1 MRMMIT
7 NLTMAIRRNRMVT
20 ITVTKRILMAVTM
33 VTRRIRTA
41 TITVTRRI
49 PTVKITM
56 VINSPMED
64 TVKSNL
70 MVIKATVMVMAI
82 NNTEAMDV
90 NLTDT
95 VTNLPMVTDTNLTD
109 MDLAHLMADTD
120 NLMVDTD
127 NNPMVDMDNNLMVMV
142 MDTNLNTVTTTT
154 NNLTAI
160 LLTVIPTDTKA
171 MEVMVMAMVIN
182 NTEAMVIDK
191 LTEDT
196 VTNLPTD
203 MDTKVMEAMV
213 TNNLMV
219 DMVTSNLM
227 VNTTATTTNL
237 TEQRSDSNFISVIT

>member
-1 MRMMIT
+1 
-7 NLTMAIRRNRMVT
+7 
-20 ITVTKRILMAVTM
+20 MAVTM

-41 TITVTRRI
+41 TVM
-49 PTVKITM
+49 ITM

-70 MVIKATVMVMAI
+70 MVIKATVMVMAT

-109 MDLAHLMADTD
+109 MDPDHLMADTD
-120 NLMVDTD
+120 NLMVD
-127 NNPMVDMDNNLMVMV
+127 MDNNLM
-142 MDTNLNTVTTTT
+142 
-154 NNLTAI
+154 AI
-160 LLTVIPTDTKA
+160 LLTVIPTDIKA
-171 MEVMVMAMVIN
+171 MEVTVMAMVIN

-191 LTEDT
+191 PTEDT
-196 VTNLPTD
+196 V
-203 MDTKVMEAMV
+203 TKVMEAMV
-213 TNNLMV
+213 TNNPMV

-237 TEQRSDSNFISVIT
+237 

>member
-1 MRMMIT
+1 MG
-7 NLTMAIRRNRMVT
+7 
-20 ITVTKRILMAVTM
+20 
-33 VTRRIRTA
+33 
-41 TITVTRRI
+41 
-49 PTVKITM
+49 
-56 VINSPMED
+56 ED

-70 MVIKATVMVMAI
+70 MVNKATVMVMAT

-109 MDLAHLMADTD
+109 MDPDHLMAD
-120 NLMVDTD
+120 MD
-127 NNPMVDMDNNLMVMV
+127 NNPMVMV

-171 MEVMVMAMVIN
+171 ME
-182 NTEAMVIDK
+182 
-191 LTEDT
+191 DT

-203 MDTKVMEAMV
+203 TDTKVMEAMV
-213 TNNLMV
+213 TNNLMVDMVTSNPMV

-237 TEQRSDSNFISVIT
+237 TEQRS

>member
-1 MRMMIT
+1 MGMIT
-7 NLTMAIRRNRMVT
+7 NLTMAIRRNRTVT

-56 VINSPMED
+56 VINNLMED

-70 MVIKATVMVMAI
+70 MVIKATVMVMAT

-109 MDLAHLMADTD
+109 MDPDHLMADTD

-127 NNPMVDMDNNLMVMV
+127 NNLMVMV
-142 MDTNLNTVTTTT
+142 TDTNLNTVTTTT

-160 LLTVIPTDTKA
+160 LLTVIPTDSKA
-171 MEVMVMAMVIN
+171 
-182 NTEAMVIDK
+182 
-191 LTEDT
+191 
-196 VTNLPTD
+196 
-203 MDTKVMEAMV
+203 
-213 TNNLMV
+213 
-219 DMVTSNLM
+219 
-227 VNTTATTTNL
+227 
-237 TEQRSDSNFISVIT
+237 

>member
-1 MRMMIT
+1 
-7 NLTMAIRRNRMVT
+7 
-20 ITVTKRILMAVTM
+20 MAVTM
-33 VTRRIRTA
+33 VIRKIRTA

-56 VINSPMED
+56 VINNPMED

-70 MVIKATVMVMAI
+70 MVNKATVMVMAT

-109 MDLAHLMADTD
+109 MDPDHLMADTD
-120 NLMVDTD
+120 NLMVDMD
-127 NNPMVDMDNNLMVMV
+127 NNPMVMV

-160 LLTVIPTDTKA
+160 LLTVIPTDIKA
-171 MEVMVMAMVIN
+171 MEVTVMAMVIN
-182 NTEAMVIDK
+182 NTEVMVIDK
-191 LTEDT
+191 PTEDT

-203 MDTKVMEAMV
+203 TDTKVMEAMV
-213 TNNLMV
+213 TN
-219 DMVTSNLM
+219 NLM

>member
-1 MRMMIT
+1 MGMIT
-7 NLTMAIRRNRMVT
+7 NLTMATRKARTVT

-56 VINSPMED
+56 VINNLMED

-70 MVIKATVMVMAI
+70 IVIKATVMVMAT
-82 NNTEAMDV
+82 NNTEDMDV
-90 NLTDT
+90 NLTDM

-109 MDLAHLMADTD
+109 MDPDHLMAETD

-127 NNPMVDMDNNLMVMV
+127 NNPMVMV

-171 MEVMVMAMVIN
+171 MEVMVMAMV
-182 NTEAMVIDK
+182 
-191 LTEDT
+191 
-196 VTNLPTD
+196 
-203 MDTKVMEAMV
+203 
-213 TNNLMV
+213 TNN
-219 DMVTSNLM
+219 
-227 VNTTATTTNL
+227 
-237 TEQRSDSNFISVIT
+237 

>member
-1 MRMMIT
+1 MG
-7 NLTMAIRRNRMVT
+7 
-20 ITVTKRILMAVTM
+20 
-33 VTRRIRTA
+33 
-41 TITVTRRI
+41 
-49 PTVKITM
+49 
-56 VINSPMED
+56 ED

-70 MVIKATVMVMAI
+70 MVNKATVMVMAT

-95 VTNLPMVTDTNLTD
+95 VTNLPMVMDTNLTD
-109 MDLAHLMADTD
+109 MDPDHLMADTD
-120 NLMVDTD
+120 NLMVDMD
-127 NNPMVDMDNNLMVMV
+127 NNPMVMV
-142 MDTNLNTVTTTT
+142 MDTNLNTVTPTT

-171 MEVMVMAMVIN
+171 MEVMVMAMVTN

-191 LTEDT
+191 PMEDT

-203 MDTKVMEAMV
+203 TDTKVMEAMV
-213 TNNLMV
+213 TNNLMVDMVTSNPMV

-237 TEQRSDSNFISVIT
+237 TEQHSDSNFISVIT

>member
-1 MRMMIT
+1 
-7 NLTMAIRRNRMVT
+7 MV
-20 ITVTKRILMAVTM
+20 M
-33 VTRRIRTA
+33 
-41 TITVTRRI
+41 
-49 PTVKITM
+49 ITM

-70 MVIKATVMVMAI
+70 MVNKATVMVMAT

-109 MDLAHLMADTD
+109 MDPDHLMADTD

-127 NNPMVDMDNNLMVMV
+127 NNPMVMV

-160 LLTVIPTDTKA
+160 LLTVIPTDIKA
-171 MEVMVMAMVIN
+171 MEVTVMAMVIN
-182 NTEAMVIDK
+182 NTEA
-191 LTEDT
+191 T

-203 MDTKVMEAMV
+203 TDTKVMEAMV
-213 TNNLMV
+213 TNNLMVDMVTSNPMV

-237 TEQRSDSNFISVIT
+237 TEQRSGSNFISV

>member
-1 MRMMIT
+1 
-7 NLTMAIRRNRMVT
+7 MVT
-20 ITVTKRILMAVTM
+20 
-33 VTRRIRTA
+33 RIRTA

-56 VINSPMED
+56 VINNPME
-64 TVKSNL
+64 
-70 MVIKATVMVMAI
+70 ATVMVMAT

-109 MDLAHLMADTD
+109 MDPDHLMADTD

-127 NNPMVDMDNNLMVMV
+127 NNPMVMV

-171 MEVMVMAMVIN
+171 MEVTVMAMVIN

-191 LTEDT
+191 PTEDT

-203 MDTKVMEAMV
+203 TDTKVMEAMV
-213 TNNLMV
+213 TSNPMV

>member
-7 NLTMAIRRNRMVT
+7 NLTMAIRRNRTVT

-41 TITVTRRI
+41 TIMVTRRI
-49 PTVKITM
+49 PMVMITM

-70 MVIKATVMVMAI
+70 MVNKATVMVMAT

-109 MDLAHLMADTD
+109 MDPDHLMADTD
-120 NLMVDTD
+120 N
-127 NNPMVDMDNNLMVMV
+127 NPMVMV

-171 MEVMVMAMVIN
+171 MEVTVMAMVIN

-191 LTEDT
+191 PTEDT

-203 MDTKVMEAMV
+203 TDTKVMEAMV
-213 TNNLMV
+213 TNNPMV

-237 TEQRSDSNFISVIT
+237 TEQRSDSNFISVI

>member
-7 NLTMAIRRNRMVT
+7 NLTMAIRRNRTVT

-56 VINSPMED
+56 VINNPMED

-70 MVIKATVMVMAI
+70 MVNKATVMVMAT

-95 VTNLPMVTDTNLTD
+95 VTNLPM
-109 MDLAHLMADTD
+109 A
-120 NLMVDTD
+120 TD
-127 NNPMVDMDNNLMVMV
+127 NNPMVMV

-160 LLTVIPTDTKA
+160 LLTVIPTDIKA
-171 MEVMVMAMVIN
+171 MEVTVMAMVIN

-191 LTEDT
+191 
-196 VTNLPTD
+196 PT
-203 MDTKVMEAMV
+203 
-213 TNNLMV
+213 
-219 DMVTSNLM
+219 
-227 VNTTATTTNL
+227 
-237 TEQRSDSNFISVIT
+237 

>member
-1 MRMMIT
+1 MGAT
-7 NLTMAIRRNRMVT
+7 RRTRTIT

-33 VTRRIRTA
+33 VTRRNRTA

-56 VINSPMED
+56 VINNPMED

-70 MVIKATVMVMAI
+70 MVNKATVMVMAT
-82 NNTEAMDV
+82 NNTEAMGV
-90 NLTDT
+90 NLTDM

-109 MDLAHLMADTD
+109 MDPDLL
-120 NLMVDTD
+120 
-127 NNPMVDMDNNLMVMV
+127 MVDMDNNPMVMV
-142 MDTNLNTVTTTT
+142 MDTNLHTVTTTT

-171 MEVMVMAMVIN
+171 MEVTVMAMVIN

-191 LTEDT
+191 PTEDT

-203 MDTKVMEAMV
+203 TDTKVMEAMV
-213 TNNLMV
+213 TN
-219 DMVTSNLM
+219 NLM

>member
-1 MRMMIT
+1 
-7 NLTMAIRRNRMVT
+7 MAIRRNRTVT

-33 VTRRIRTA
+33 VTRRIP
-41 TITVTRRI
+41 TVT
-49 PTVKITM
+49 ITM
-56 VINSPMED
+56 VINNPMED

-70 MVIKATVMVMAI
+70 MVNKATVMVMAT
-82 NNTEAMDV
+82 NNTEVMDV

-109 MDLAHLMADTD
+109 MDPDHLMADTD

-127 NNPMVDMDNNLMVMV
+127 NNPMVMV
-142 MDTNLNTVTTTT
+142 MDTNLNTVITTT

-171 MEVMVMAMVIN
+171 MEVMVMAMVTN

-191 LTEDT
+191 PTEDT

-203 MDTKVMEAMV
+203 TDTKAMEDMV
-213 TNNLMV
+213 TN
-219 DMVTSNLM
+219 NLM

-237 TEQRSDSNFISVIT
+237 TEQRSDSNFISV

>member
-1 MRMMIT
+1 MGAMRMMIT
-7 NLTMAIRRNRMVT
+7 NLTMAIRRNPMV
-20 ITVTKRILMAVTM
+20 M
-33 VTRRIRTA
+33 
-41 TITVTRRI
+41 
-49 PTVKITM
+49 ITM

-70 MVIKATVMVMAI
+70 MVNKATVMVMAA

-109 MDLAHLMADTD
+109 MDPDHLMADTD
-120 NLMVDTD
+120 NLMVDMD
-127 NNPMVDMDNNLMVMV
+127 NNPMVMVT
-142 MDTNLNTVTTTT
+142 DTNLNTVTTTT

-160 LLTVIPTDTKA
+160 LLTVIPTDIKA
-171 MEVMVMAMVIN
+171 MEVTVMAMVIN

-191 LTEDT
+191 PTEDT
-196 VTNLPTD
+196 ITNLPTD
-203 MDTKVMEAMV
+203 TDTKVMEAMV
-213 TNNLMV
+213 TNNPMV

-227 VNTTATTTNL
+227 VNTIATTTNL